1 MLGWAAP
8 EQVGR
13 RVGPQADA
21 SGEWGSFCSL
31 DLDAQTRGLRL
42 CQGYRASMWIPT
54 WKVPSRSFLSGK
66 H

>member
-1 MLGWAAP
+1 MWAAP

-31 DLDAQTRGLRL
+31 DLDAQTGWA
-42 CQGYRASMWIPT
+42 G
-54 WKVPSRSFLSGK
+54 V
-66 H
+66 